1 MTSNGHVNDAY
12 DGLPEKESG
21 YANGIDPIDNKVI
34 EVEEEYD
41 KEKEKEE
48 DPWKVTTIEV
58 EEKPWAELN
67 CAELIFRL
75 CKYILGVALILGF
88 LYMFIC
94 SLDFLSSAFKLLG
107 GKAAGQVFQNNEIL
121 SNPVAGMMIGVLVT
135 VLVQSSSTSTSIII
149 SMVGADILTIPIAI
163 PIIMGANIGTSVTN
177 TIVAVGQLNNKS
189 DFRRAFAGATVHDMF
204 NWLTVIILLPL
215 EVITGYLSRLS
226 GLIVNSI
233 PDLAPDKSADR
244 DFLKILTKPFT
255 KMIIEVDKSAIT
267 KIATNTHK
275 GESLLK
281 TCSDKVTPWTC
292 CSDELKDMNVHNNV
306 SYSFTKQIQVCSALN
321 SCAKK
326 HTCSVDFW
334 KDDTF
339 SCDNFALNNTCC
351 ETFRTGYTF
360 PNTINDTVKNTFCG
374 ELVANCQNNYLVTKD
389 CMESAWSN
397 NTAFSCDT
405 WIGIETEC
413 IKPKTH
419 LFMGLYGKI
428 DDIYIG
434 AILLV
439 ISLAVLCIC
448 LVCIVKLLNALLK
461 GQIALVI
468 KKFVNADFPGK
479 CSYFTGYLAILLG
492 AGLTILVQSS
502 SIFTSTLTPLVGIG
516 VIELDR
522 MYPLTLGANIGTT
535 TTGILSALAQDG
547 SKIRDSLQVALCH
560 LFFNISGILIF
571 YPFPFFRPPIP
582 MAKFLGTVTAKY
594 RWFAFA
600 YLAAMFFFL
609 PAAVFGL
616 SIPGWYVLAAVL
628 IPIAI
633 VVIIIC
639 IVKLI
644 QRKRPTCLPP
654 KFRNWKWLPEPMR
667 SLRPYDNV
675 MQKVCCPC
683 LLTDDLTEEDDD
695 SKKPMSNGTAVVKQ
709 PRGKNVDTRL

>member
-1 MTSNGHVNDAY
+1 MMSNGHVNEGY
-12 DGLPEKESG
+12 DGLPEKGNG
-21 YANGIDPIDNKVI
+21 YIDGKDPVDNKVI
-34 EVEEEYD
+34 EVEEED
-41 KEKEKEE
+41 GKEEEE

-58 EEKPWAELN
+58 EEKPWSELN

-107 GKAAGQVFQNNEIL
+107 GKAAGQVFQNSDIL
-121 SNPVAGMMIGVLVT
+121 SNPVAGLMIGVLVT
-135 VLVQSSSTSTSIII
+135 VLVQSSSTSTSIVI
-149 SMVGADILTIPIAI
+149 SMVGADILTIQLAI

-215 EVITGYLSRLS
+215 EVITGYLRRLS

-233 PDLAPDKSADR
+233 PDLAPDKSANR
-244 DFLKILTKPFT
+244 DFLKVITKPFT

-275 GESLLK
+275 GEGLLK
-281 TCSDKVTPWTC
+281 TCSDKVTPYSC
-292 CSDELKDMNVHNNV
+292 CSETLKEMNVHNNET
-306 SYSFTKQIQVCSALN
+306 YSFAKQIKVCSALN
-321 SCAKK
+321 SCAHK

-334 KDDTF
+334 KGDNFSCSNFALDTTC
-339 SCDNFALNNTCC
+339 CDNFT
-351 ETFRTGYTF
+351 RGYNFT
-360 PNTINDTVKNTFCG
+360 DSVKTTFCG
-374 ELVANCQNNYLVTKD
+374 DLVAHCQNNYLVTRD

-397 NTAFSCDT
+397 NTIFSCDS
-405 WIGIETEC
+405 WIDIETEC

-428 DDIYIG
+428 DDVYIG

-468 KKFVNADFPGK
+468 KKFINADFPGK

-547 SKIRDSLQVALCH
+547 SKIKDSLQVAMCH

-571 YPFPFFRPPIP
+571 YPIPFFRPPIP

-600 YLAAMFFFL
+600 YLALMFFFL

-633 VVIIIC
+633 IVIIIL

-644 QRKRPTCLPP
+644 QKKRPSCLPP
-654 KFRNWKWLPEPMR
+654 KYQNWKWLPEPMR

-675 MQKVCCPC
+675 MQRVCCPC
-683 LLTDDLTEEDDD
+683 LLSDDLKDEDEQEDP
-695 SKKPMSNGTAVVKQ
+695 KKPKSNGTVVAKQ
-709 PRGKNVDTRL
+709 PRGTNVDTRL